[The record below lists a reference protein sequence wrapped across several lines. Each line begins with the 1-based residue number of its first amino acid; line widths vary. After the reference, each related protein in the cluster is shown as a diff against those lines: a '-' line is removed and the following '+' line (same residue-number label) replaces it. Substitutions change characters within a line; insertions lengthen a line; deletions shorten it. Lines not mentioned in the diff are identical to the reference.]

1 MELNFDINML
11 TAESILSDELLSEV
25 FDEDDAVYQTRALM
39 ALEDR
44 ATQLGVKTKFT
55 KLVSAYKSAKREFNK
70 ANKNNRHTLEKV
82 VFL

>member
-11 TAESILSDELLSEV
+11 TAESVLSDELLSEV

-44 ATQLGVKTKFT
+44 AAQLGVKTKFT

-70 ANKNNRHTLEKV
+70 ANNK
-82 VFL
+82 